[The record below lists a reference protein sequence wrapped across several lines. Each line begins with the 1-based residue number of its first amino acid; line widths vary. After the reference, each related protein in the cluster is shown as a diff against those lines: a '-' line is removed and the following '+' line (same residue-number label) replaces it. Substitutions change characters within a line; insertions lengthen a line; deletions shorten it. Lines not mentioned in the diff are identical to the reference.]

1 MRYIFLIL
9 LTLSLN
15 ASDILTAYRNN
26 GIAQL
31 EKQMDIE
38 LMQTTYWSEYI
49 KNKDTKFGYIEKYNN
64 ILTCNKEK
72 STLNL
77 YRLDGKKKYK
87 FQKEY
92 GAFTGKLK
100 GDKVKEGDLKTPIG
114 IYNLVKKLD
123 KVDSFYGPM
132 AFVTSYPNTF
142 DKYRGKGGHGIWIHG
157 LPTDQKRDDF
167 TKGCIAI
174 NNSNIECLDRNIDIS
189 KTILII
195 DSQKV
200 EQKISKDILSS
211 ILSQLYRW
219 RYAWKYNNINSY
231 LDFYSPEF
239 IRNDG
244 MDYQRFKN
252 YKSRVFKKIEKRVI
266 IFTDINVIP
275 YPDSK
280 NIFQI
285 TFHEF
290 YKSDTFEFIG
300 DKILIIKL
308 DDSNK
313 IQILTEK

>member
-38 LMQTTYWSEYI
+38 LMQTTYWSEYL

-100 GDKVKEGDLKTPIG
+100 GDKVREGDLKTPIG

-195 DSQKV
+195 DSQNV
-200 EQKISKDILSS
+200 EQKTSKDILSS

-252 YKSRVFKKIEKRVI
+252 YKSRVFKKIEKRMI

-300 DKILIIKL
+300 DKILIVKL
-308 DDSNK
+308 DDNNK